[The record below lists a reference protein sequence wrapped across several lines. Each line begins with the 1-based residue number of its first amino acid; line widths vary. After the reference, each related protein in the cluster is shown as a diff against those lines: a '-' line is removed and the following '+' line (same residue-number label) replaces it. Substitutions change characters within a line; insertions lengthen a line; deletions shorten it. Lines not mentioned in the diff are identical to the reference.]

1 MVYSGQEVLLMNI
14 GERINTLRK
23 DVLHLTL
30 EQFGDRI
37 GVTKMTISRLE
48 NGVNSVTDQ
57 MFRSIC
63 REFHVNEEWLR
74 DGTGDMFVQ
83 RSRNQVIAEF
93 LNEVMEDVEP
103 SFRKRF
109 IEALSVLDESDWAVL
124 EKIADQLA
132 ARKKGSGE

>member
-1 MVYSGQEVLLMNI
+1 MNI

-132 ARKKGSGE
+132 ARKKVSDE

>member
-1 MVYSGQEVLLMNI
+1 MTIN
-14 GERINTLRK
+14 ERVFDLRK
-23 DVLHLTL
+23 NTLHLTM
-30 EQFGDRI
+30 EEFGKQL
-37 GVTKMTISRLE
+37 GVQKSAVSKIE
-48 NGVNSVTDQ
+48 KGVVSVSDQ
-57 MFRSIC
+57 IFISIC
-63 REFHVNEEWLR
+63 REFHVRPEWLR

-132 ARKKGSGE
+132 ARKKDSGE

>member
-1 MVYSGQEVLLMNI
+1 MVYSCQEVLLMNI

-132 ARKKGSGE
+132 ARKKVSDE

>member
-1 MVYSGQEVLLMNI
+1 MTSN
-14 GERINTLRK
+14 ERVKEIRK
-23 DVLHLTL
+23 HNGLTM
-30 EQFGDRI
+30 EEFGRRL
-37 GVTKMTISRLE
+37 GVTRTAISNIESSNRSLTE
-48 NGVNSVTDQ
+48 Q
-57 MFRSIC
+57 MSKAIC
-63 REFHVNEEWLR
+63 REFRVNEEWLR

-132 ARKKGSGE
+132 ARKKDPCE

>member
-1 MVYSGQEVLLMNI
+1 MTSN
-14 GERINTLRK
+14 ERVKEIRK
-23 DVLHLTL
+23 HNGLTM
-30 EQFGDRI
+30 EEFGRRL
-37 GVTKMTISRLE
+37 GVTRTAISNIESSNRSLTE
-48 NGVNSVTDQ
+48 Q
-57 MFRSIC
+57 MSKAIC
-63 REFHVNEEWLR
+63 REFRVNEEWLR

-132 ARKKGSGE
+132 ARKKDSGE

>member
-1 MVYSGQEVLLMNI
+1 MTSN
-14 GERINTLRK
+14 ERVKEIRK
-23 DVLHLTL
+23 HNGLTM
-30 EQFGDRI
+30 EEFGRRL
-37 GVTKMTISRLE
+37 GVTRTAISNIESSNRSLTE
-48 NGVNSVTDQ
+48 Q
-57 MFRSIC
+57 MSKAIC
-63 REFHVNEEWLR
+63 REFRVNEEWLR

-124 EKIADQLA
+124 EKIADELA
-132 ARKKGSGE
+132 ARKDK

>member
-1 MVYSGQEVLLMNI
+1 MTINDRIQE
-14 GERINTLRK
+14 LRK
-23 DVLHLTL
+23 EHLHMTL
-30 EQFGDRI
+30 DQFGEKI
-37 GVTKMTISRLE
+37 GLKKSALSLIE
-48 NGVNSVTDQ
+48 NGRNAVTNQ
-57 MFRSIC
+57 LFLSIC
-63 REFHVNEEWLR
+63 REFRVNEEWLR

-132 ARKKGSGE
+132 ARKKDPCE

>member
-1 MVYSGQEVLLMNI
+1 MNI

-74 DGTGDMFVQ
+74 DGTGEMFVQ

>member
-1 MVYSGQEVLLMNI
+1 MNI

-74 DGTGDMFVQ
+74 DGTGDMFVR

-109 IEALSVLDESDWAVL
+109 IEALSVLDETDWAVL

-132 ARKKGSGE
+132 ARKKDSGE

>member
-1 MVYSGQEVLLMNI
+1 MTSN
-14 GERINTLRK
+14 ERVKEIRK
-23 DVLHLTL
+23 HNGLTM
-30 EQFGDRI
+30 EEFGRRL
-37 GVTKMTISRLE
+37 GVTRTAISNIESSNRSLTE
-48 NGVNSVTDQ
+48 Q
-57 MFRSIC
+57 MSKAIC
-63 REFHVNEEWLR
+63 REFRVNEEWLR

-132 ARKKGSGE
+132 ARKKDSYE